1 VNMPSRFNSPTTRNL
16 ARVLAENLGC
26 LYAELPIQ
34 ESIEATRQQLDG
46 IAVSSRDGKQAA
58 TLSLQGPPFEN
69 VQARDRGARLLAA
82 VAAAFGGVFS
92 CNANKA
98 ELTVGYG
105 TLYGDIAGFLA
116 VLGDL
121 WKEDV
126 YALGRHLNAAYG
138 REAIPEG
145 IFTVTP
151 SAELSADHDVE
162 KGFGDPLVYPYHDR
176 LFFAFVQRWN
186 RATPEE
192 VLEWHLEGSLADRLG
207 LSPEVDLKAL
217 FPTSRDFVAD
227 LERWW
232 NLYNG
237 IGAVKRVQAPPILA
251 VSSRAFGYD
260 HREFLGRPAYT
271 RRYLDLK
278 RKALGE

>member
-1 VNMPSRFNSPTTRNL
+1 ML
-16 ARVLAENLGC
+16 AQNLGC
-26 LYAELPIQ
+26 LYLELPIEGSLDISQ
-34 ESIEATRQQLDG
+34 RQLHGLEASSLDG
-46 IAVSSRDGKQAA
+46 KLKAK
-58 TLSLQGPPFEN
+58 LSLEGLAFEN

-82 VAAAFGGVFS
+82 LAASFGGVFS
-92 CNANKA
+92 CNTNKA

-116 VLGDL
+116 IIGDL

-126 YALGRHLNAAYG
+126 YALGNYLNAEAYH
-138 REAIPEG
+138 REVIPQG
-145 IFTVTP
+145 IFDVIP
-151 SAELSADHDVE
+151 SAELSAEQAVDQG
-162 KGFGDPLVYPYHDR
+162 KGDPLNYPYHDR

-192 VLEWHLEGSLADRLG
+192 ILEWYLEGSLAKNLG
-207 LSPEVDLKAL
+207 LPTDLDLKKY
-217 FPTSRDFVAD
+217 FPTAQAFITD

-237 IGAVKRVQAPPILA
+237 IGVAKRVQAPPVLA

-260 HREFLGRPAYT
+260 HREFLGRAAYT
-271 RRYLDLK
+271 QHYLELK
-278 RKALGE
+278 RKALGK